1 MSKFVVVQTQHPQV
15 DQGGERA
22 VGDEGEEV
30 VVQVEHLHLHHV
42 YKLLPGELNDQ
53 VVLEVESLESAQPG
67 QASVGQTGDLA
78 SVQMNRRHPGSTKE
92 HFRSKL
98 TEVVAV
104 EVEDGGVHGDLPGH
118 VGEVLR
124 RALDHV
130 QGPRLVVVAGTRVR
144 AFHSAVAGKECATPT
159 RLILGLH
166 WEANTRN
173 KDKESLESKHKYLR
187 RPAEGEAV
195 LCVLAEEEGRGNLG
209 EQS

>member
-15 DQGGERA
+15 DQGGERS

-92 HFRSKL
+92 HLRSKL

-104 EVEDGGVHGDLPGH
+104 EVEDGGVHGDLSGH
-118 VGEVLR
+118 VGQVLR
-124 RALDHV
+124 GALDHV

-144 AFHSAVAGKECATPT
+144 AFHSAVAGKERATPT

-166 WEANTRN
+166 WEANTWN
-173 KDKESLESKHKYLR
+173 KGK
-187 RPAEGEAV
+187 
-195 LCVLAEEEGRGNLG
+195 
-209 EQS
+209 

>member
-30 VVQVEHLHLHHV
+30 VVQVEHLHIHYV

-98 TEVVAV
+98 TKVVAV

-118 VGEVLR
+118 VGEVPGG
-124 RALDHV
+124 ALDHV
-130 QGPRLVVVAGTRVR
+130 EGPGLVVVTGAGIR
-144 AFHSAVAGKECATPT
+144 AFHPTVAG
-159 RLILGLH
+159 
-166 WEANTRN
+166 
-173 KDKESLESKHKYLR
+173 
-187 RPAEGEAV
+187 
-195 LCVLAEEEGRGNLG
+195 
-209 EQS
+209 